1 MKLNLSYNKRIIALH
16 ILIWFFILII
26 PLFLL
31 KPSGVESNNFT
42 LRLYSNIFLYAI
54 IYYISYLWIIPRYF
68 FRKKKDV
75 YFISTG
81 VIIIVSCFIMFFI
94 NGFLFRPEIMNLVE
108 KGYRDS
114 DSLMKQ
120 LPPPPPQMGMVHFFN
135 NFFTSVLFCG
145 LALVSGILY
154 KKGKEEKEKNER
166 TETEN
171 SNLDYELTLLKNK
184 VNPHFFFNVLN
195 NIYVLID
202 IDKEEAQS
210 MIIQLSKTMRYL
222 LYEPGEKQ
230 SDLKDEID
238 FYINYIN
245 LMKLRITDN
254 VKLEVSFPEDV
265 QGLHVPPLLFL
276 AFIEN
281 TFKFG
286 ISSKEDSFIVINMII
301 KGSKILFTTR
311 NKLFP
316 NINIDRNKEGHGIN
330 DTKKRLNFLFPNQ
343 YTLKTGKNKDEYIV
357 ELEIEMNKKNLQA

>member
-1 MKLNLSYNKRIIALH
+1 MKLKLSYDKRIIALH

-31 KPSGVESNNFT
+31 NPSGIENNNFT
-42 LRLYSNIFLYAI
+42 IRLYYNIFLYAI

-68 FRKKKDV
+68 FRKKKII
-75 YFISTG
+75 YFLATG
-81 VIIIVSCFIMFFI
+81 FIIIVSCFIMWFI
-94 NGFLFRPEIMNLVE
+94 NGVLFRPEIMNLAE
-108 KGYRDS
+108 KGFRNS
-114 DSLMKQ
+114 DGLMKQ
-120 LPPPPPQMGMVHFFN
+120 LPPPPQIEILHLFN

-154 KKGKEEKEKNER
+154 KKGKDEKEKNER

-222 LYEPGEKQ
+222 LYEPGEKEAE
-230 SDLKDEID
+230 LKDDID
-238 FYINYIN
+238 FYKNYIN
-245 LMKLRITDN
+245 LMKLRINDN
-254 VKLEVSFPEDV
+254 VKLEISFPEDT
-265 QGLHVPPLLFL
+265 QELHVPPLLFL

-301 KGSKILFTTR
+301 KGSKIFFTTK

-343 YTLKTGKNKDEYIV
+343 FILKAEKNENEYIV